1 MAKKPISYT
10 SRDFESIK
18 DSLVNYT
25 KRYYPNTFKDFNE
38 ASFGALMLDLV
49 SYIGD
54 QLSFYVDY
62 QANESFLDS
71 ALEFKNIVRLA
82 KTMGHKMPGA
92 ASSTGRC
99 SFFVIVPASTTTTG
113 PDFDYIPILK
123 RGTVVSAGTG
133 ANFTLNEDVDFTDPS
148 NSVTVATVDDT
159 TGVPTSFAIKSY
171 GKVISGRQQVQSISV
186 GSYERFRN
194 ISLVA
199 SNVVEI
205 ISVTDTQGNE
215 YLEVD
220 YLTQDYVLSEIP
232 NYQSNRTAVPYLLK
246 AKPAPRRFTTEFDSL
261 GNAALQ
267 FGYGSEEN
275 LTNDVIADPAD
286 VVLDVM
292 GKTYINDKNFDP
304 SNLITS
310 DKFGVVPVD
319 TNLTVLYRANSV
331 DEVNVSVGSID
342 TVSNIRFAFKNPNTL
357 NASRQSEVISSL
369 EVTNE
374 DPILGDTEDLLP
386 DEMRERAY
394 ASFASQNRA
403 VTRSDYMSV
412 CYRMPAKFGK
422 IKRANIIQDSDS
434 FRRNLNMYVLSED
447 STGNYTVPNETLKN
461 NLKVWLS
468 QYKMMNDSIDIF
480 DGKIINYGINFEI
493 VPELD
498 QNRYDILQRC
508 VNELVSKLSV
518 KKDIGEAI
526 YISEIYKFLN
536 DVPGVV
542 DATNVEIYNRS
553 GGVYS
558 NLFYDVDSNISDNG
572 RFVLIPQDTVAEL
585 LFPQKDIQGVV
596 K

>member
-18 DSLVNYT
+18 DSLVNYA
-25 KRYYPNTFKDFNE
+25 KRYYPSTFKDFNE

-49 SYIGD
+49 SYLGD

-62 QANESFLDS
+62 QANESFIDS
-71 ALEFKNIVRLA
+71 ALEFRNIVRLA
-82 KTMGHKMPGA
+82 KSMGHKMPGA
-92 ASSTGRC
+92 ASSTGQC
-99 SFFVIVPASTTTTG
+99 AFFILVPASTTTTG

-148 NSVTVATVDDT
+148 NSVTVATVDNA
-159 TGVPTSFAIKSY
+159 TGVPTSFAIKAY
-171 GKVISGRQQVQSISV
+171 GKVISGRQQSQIISV
-186 GSYERFRN
+186 GDYERFR
-194 ISLVA
+194 SVDLFA

-205 ISVTDTQGNE
+205 ISVSDTQGNE

-220 YLTQDYVLSEIP
+220 FLTQDYVLSEVP
-232 NYQSNRTAVPYLLK
+232 NYESDRTAVPYILK

-261 GNAALQ
+261 GNASLQ
-267 FGYGSEEN
+267 FGFGSEDN
-275 LTNDVIADPAD
+275 LTKDVVADPAD
-286 VVLDVM
+286 VVLDVL
-292 GKTYINDKNFDP
+292 GKTYISDRNFDP
-304 SNLITS
+304 SNLIAS
-310 DKFGVVPVD
+310 DKFGVVPVN
-319 TNLTVLYRANSV
+319 TSLTVLYRANSV
-331 DEVNVSVGSID
+331 DEVNASVGAID
-342 TVSNIRFAFKNPNTL
+342 SVSNVRFAFKNPNTL
-357 NASRQSEVISSL
+357 NNARQSEVISSL
-369 EVTNE
+369 EVSNE
-374 DPILGDTEDLLP
+374 DPILGDTQDLLP

-403 VTRSDYMSV
+403 VTRSDYMSIS
-412 CYRMPAKFGK
+412 YRMPSKFGK

-434 FRRNLNMYVLSED
+434 FRRNLNMYILSED
-447 STGNYTVPNETLKN
+447 TLGNFVVPNETLKN

-480 DGKIINYGINFEI
+480 SGKIINYGINFEV

-498 QNRYDILQRC
+498 VNRFDILQRC
-508 VNELVSKLSV
+508 VNELVDKLNV
-518 KKDIGEAI
+518 KKEIGEAI

-536 DVPGVV
+536 DVPGVI
-542 DATNVEIYNRS
+542 DTTNVEIYNRS

-558 NLFYDVDSNISDNG
+558 DLFFDVDSNISDDG
-572 RFVLIPQDTVAEL
+572 RYVLIPQDTVAEI